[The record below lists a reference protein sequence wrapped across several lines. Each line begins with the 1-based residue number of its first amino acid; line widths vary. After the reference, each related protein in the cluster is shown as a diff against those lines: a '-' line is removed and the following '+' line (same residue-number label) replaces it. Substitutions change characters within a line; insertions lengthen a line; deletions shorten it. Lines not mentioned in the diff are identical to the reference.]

1 MTRRPGGGSAKA
13 GPGLRPLLLD
23 AAAIAVGVVA
33 YFGVRG
39 LTEGSTARAVEHA
52 EEILLLERTIG
63 LDLEVGLQSAVARYQ
78 LSSPSRTGSMSGAT
92 GRRSSRRCSGWR

>member
-39 LTEGSTARAVEHA
+39 LTEGSTATAVEHA

-63 LDLEVGLQSAVARYQ
+63 LDLEVGLQSVVAEVPA
-78 LSSPSRTGSMSGAT
+78 LVPSRTGSMSGVT
-92 GRRSSRRCSGWR
+92 GRRSLRRCSGWP

>member
-1 MTRRPGGGSAKA
+1 MRH
-13 GPGLRPLLLD
+13 LLVD

-39 LTEGSTARAVEHA
+39 LTEGSTATAVEHA

-63 LDLEVGLQSAVARYQ
+63 LDLEVGLQAVVAEVPIPVTVANWV
-78 LSSPSRTGSMSGAT
+78 SV
-92 GRRSSRRCSGWR
+92 